1 MKNNDKIVDLNKYKE
16 ERFEE
21 LKRRENI
28 KLFESLITRSIKE
41 LDLGE
46 LEIYSEIQPV
56 CSFMYKNEYKMII
69 AEFRGIMFVMNYLGN
84 STFEY
89 LGTID
94 EMIETFLLSLI

>member
-1 MKNNDKIVDLNKYKE
+1 MKNKDRVVDLNKYKE

-28 KLFESLITRSIKE
+28 KLFENLVTRPLTE

-46 LEIYSEIQPV
+46 LNIYSEIQPV
-56 CSFMYKNEYKMII
+56 CSFIYKNEYKMII
-69 AEFRGIMFVMNYLGN
+69 AEFRGLLFVMNYLGN

-94 EMIETFLLSLI
+94 SILDVFIGSLN

>member
-1 MKNNDKIVDLNKYKE
+1 MNNRDKVVDLNKYKE

-28 KLFESLITRSIKE
+28 KLFENLITRPLTE

-46 LEIYSEIQPV
+46 LNIYNEIQPV
-56 CSFMYKNEYKMII
+56 YSFIYKNEYNMII
-69 AEFRGIMFVMNYLGN
+69 TEFREILFVVHYLGN

-89 LGTID
+89 LGTLNGILDVFID
-94 EMIETFLLSLI
+94 SLK